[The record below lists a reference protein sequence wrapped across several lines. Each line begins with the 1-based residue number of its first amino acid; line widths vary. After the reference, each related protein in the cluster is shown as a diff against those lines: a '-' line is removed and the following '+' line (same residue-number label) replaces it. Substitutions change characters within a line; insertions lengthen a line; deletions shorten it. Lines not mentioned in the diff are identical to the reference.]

1 MAGNPHQNTT
11 YGNVSKNP
19 NEETGGNSYVPRPG
33 SNGPSGNGGK
43 KGSID
48 LGGLF
53 SSIGNIFGGKKQAKL
68 AEENRKWQEQQN
80 TLAYERTLPWS
91 SQGPAGNVEFDPET
105 KQMIQSLS
113 PEYQQMMEGWLGTS
127 GMANQELQGMMGDPY
142 AMEQQQF
149 QRFEDLNANAYAQ
162 SRMQGE
168 EAALAT
174 GRMGGTQGYYDKL
187 ATEGAISKDR
197 LGGQMNAMRTGMDY
211 RNMLKA
217 ESLGFGGGA
226 QNVAGM
232 LNPQAQLGAM
242 VGQNANTTGNMAGV
256 STAGSNYADT
266 KSGFWSGM
274 TGQAAQYNRDGSL
287 ATGATTGWG
296 DNLKGAFS
304 SLFTQPKNTA
314 SMFPGGYK

>member
-48 LGGLF
+48 LGSLF
-53 SSIGNIFGGKKQAKL
+53 SSIGSIFGGKKQAEI
-68 AEENRKWQEQQN
+68 AEENRRFQEEQN
-80 TLAYERTLPWS
+80 TLAYERSLPYS
-91 SQGPAGNVEFDPET
+91 SQGPAGNVEFDNET
-105 KQMIQSLS
+105 KQIISTLS

-127 GMANQELQGMMGDPY
+127 GMANAELQGMMGDPY

-168 EAALAT
+168 EAALAS

-187 ATEGAISKDR
+187 ATEDAINQSR
-197 LGGQMNAMRTGMDY
+197 LGGQMNAMQTGMSY
-211 RNMLKA
+211 RQMLA
-217 ESLGFGGGA
+217 QESQGFGA
-226 QNVAGM
+226 NAMNVAGM
-232 LNPQAQLGAM
+232 LTSQADLGSLA
-242 VGQNANTTGNMAGV
+242 GARTKPGANIEGLSLAG
-256 STAGSNYADT
+256 TNYADT
-266 KSGFWSGM
+266 KSGFWSSM
-274 TGQAAQYNRDGSL
+274 QGQAAQYNSSGKMTSE
-287 ATGATTGWG
+287 ATNGWL
-296 DNLKGAFS
+296 DPAMKYAS
-304 SLFTQPKNTA
+304 
-314 SMFPGGYK
+314 SMFAGKGSNI

>member
-1 MAGNPHQNTT
+1 MIPALISAG
-11 YGNVSKNP
+11 V
-19 NEETGGNSYVPRPG
+19 
-33 SNGPSGNGGK
+33 
-43 KGSID
+43 
-48 LGGLF
+48 GLF
-53 SSIGNIFGGKKQAKL
+53 SAYQQKKAA
-68 AEENRKWQEQQN
+68 AENKQFQIDQQN
-80 TLAYERTLPWS
+80 LVYEKSMPWS
-91 SQGPAGNVEFDPET
+91 SQGPAGNVDFDPET
-105 KQMIQSLS
+105 RQMIQSLS
-113 PEYQQMMEGWLGTS
+113 PEYQQMMDGWLGTS
-127 GMANQELQGMMGDPY
+127 GMANTELQGMMGDPY
-142 AMEQQQF
+142 KMEQEQF
-149 QRFEDLNANAYAQ
+149 KRFEALNADAYAQ

-168 EAALAT
+168 ERALAT

-187 ATEGAISKDR
+187 ATEDAINQSR